1 MAGTVLMV
9 ARHRVTT
16 VDQIDESTRRLAQAN
31 VAVQG
36 VIFNDFTG
44 TLHRYSYAYG
54 TNVPHEPHEPR
65 PAAPAPP
72 QASRHEFLP

>member
-1 MAGTVLMV
+1 MV

-54 TNVPHEPHEPR
+54 VNAEPQAPR
-65 PAAPAPP
+65 PATPGSSPSEP
-72 QASRHEFLP
+72 T